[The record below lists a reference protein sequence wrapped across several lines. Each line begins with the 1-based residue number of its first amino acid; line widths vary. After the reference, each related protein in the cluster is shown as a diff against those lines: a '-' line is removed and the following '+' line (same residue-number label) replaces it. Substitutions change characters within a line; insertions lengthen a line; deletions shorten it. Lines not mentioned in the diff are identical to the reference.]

1 MPEKPSNGLSQMTEV
16 TSVDHII
23 IAVRDLKEAEKNY
36 TAIFGRDPSWK
47 GVHPGVGTGNV
58 LYRLANTYVELY
70 APVAEGANADALKA
84 HLDEKGEGLYGIVLG
99 VDDAAAATAAFRA
112 RGLKSG
118 DPVDGKGR
126 DEITGAIREWRT
138 IAMPKDE
145 VRGLFMLGIQHLSP
159 ADALPPAPLSEGV
172 REAEAVSACDHVVV
186 MTPDAEGCR
195 ALFGDKLGIR
205 LALDHTKPE
214 WGVRQLFFR
223 VGGLTIEVVEPL
235 DKAKAPKAEHFWGLA
250 WKAENVG
257 AVRDRLAA
265 AGRDVSEVKPG
276 RKEGTAVAT
285 IKPPTNGIP
294 TILVGPL

>member
-1 MPEKPSNGLSQMTEV
+1 MEV
-16 TSVDHII
+16 
-23 IAVRDLKEAEKNY
+23 
-36 TAIFGRDPSWK
+36 
-47 GVHPGVGTGNV
+47 
-58 LYRLANTYVELY
+58 
-70 APVAEGANADALKA
+70 
-84 HLDEKGEGLYGIVLG
+84 
-99 VDDAAAATAAFRA
+99 
-112 RGLKSG
+112 
-118 DPVDGKGR
+118 
-126 DEITGAIREWRT
+126 
-138 IAMPKDE
+138 
-145 VRGLFMLGIQHLSP
+145 

>member
-1 MPEKPSNGLSQMTEV
+1 MTEV

-36 TAIFGRDPSWK
+36 TAIFGREPSWK

-99 VDDAAAATAAFRA
+99 VDDAAAASAAFRA

-126 DEITGAIREWRT
+126 DELTGAVREWRT
-138 IAMPKDE
+138 IAMPKDQ

-159 ADALPPAPLSEGV
+159 ADALPPAPLCEGV
-172 REAEAVSACDHVVV
+172 SETQAVSACDHVVV
-186 MTPDAEGCR
+186 MTPDAEACK
-195 ALFGDKLGIR
+195 ALFRDKLGIR

-235 DKAKAPKAEHFWGLA
+235 DKSKAPKAEHFWGLA

>member
-1 MPEKPSNGLSQMTEV
+1 MTEV

-36 TAIFGRDPSWK
+36 TAIFGRAPSWK

-70 APVAEGANADALKA
+70 APVAEGANAEALKA
-84 HLDEKGEGLYGIVLG
+84 HLDAHGEGLYGVVLG
-99 VDDAAAATAAFRA
+99 VDDAASASAAFNA

-118 DPVDGKGR
+118 TPVDGKGR

-159 ADALPPAPLSEGV
+159 ADALPPAPLSQGV
-172 REAEAVSACDHVVV
+172 SEAEAISACDHVVV
-186 MTPDAEGCR
+186 MTPDAEACK

-223 VGGLTIEVVEPL
+223 VGGVTIEVVEPL

-250 WKAENVG
+250 WKAEKVE

-265 AGRDVSEVKPG
+265 AGLDVSEVKPG
-276 RKEGTAVAT
+276 RKQGTAVAT
-285 IKPPTNGIP
+285 IRPPTNGVP